1 MPFSAARGM
10 LNIIPM
16 RYHVG
21 AIWCVSM
28 AWVIDLALVESWLLG
43 LDQRSYEQV
52 VAAVELVIEHGP
64 GLGRPL
70 VDTVQTSRHR
80 NMKEL
85 RTGSSRTIWTN

>member
-85 RTGSSRTIWTN
+85 RPGSSRTIWTN